1 MTGALVYHLT
11 WCWTLSICCG
21 GTGGASSAYE
31 GLDQMSEYV
40 RPPPPPMGSV
50 AHVGNLFSRAGT
62 IGTTACPELIR
73 SECYATCRVS
83 YLKDVI
89 LYMYDT
95 DVSVYCRCSYHP
107 AGDTGCR
114 ALMLKNHVPISSH
127 ILFPTS

>member
-1 MTGALVYHLT
+1 MGSCYNFLTGALVYHLT

-62 IGTTACPELIR
+62 IGTTA
-73 SECYATCRVS
+73 
-83 YLKDVI
+83 
-89 LYMYDT
+89 
-95 DVSVYCRCSYHP
+95 
-107 AGDTGCR
+107 
-114 ALMLKNHVPISSH
+114 
-127 ILFPTS
+127 